1 MVPIRVAAFQS
12 TPAPEIEARK
22 DQIKNILTRAKAAH
36 IDFLCLPEGFL
47 TGYYAQE
54 ALARQNSVEVG
65 DSAFKEWVEIFG
77 NFNFTIIVG
86 FNERDGNRLFDSAAI
101 IENGQ
106 LLGVQRKHYLYHD
119 YFTSGTS
126 FSPFRSKGIT
136 FGVVICLDTNY
147 FEPARILALQG
158 ATILFSPMCN
168 RVALDHPYVSRPPY
182 YSHFVARSH
191 ENRCWLVTADWI
203 WASDGE
209 SVCPGHTCIYDPDGR
224 EIARSREGNE
234 DLLIADISQ
243 ERLFQEKGRRVHG
256 SPALARELCNELFN
270 KSEIGIQ
277 KKGPSETLEAV
288 PMPTGPYRIGTVKY
302 DLEDVH
308 RKSLEFP
315 EGRLIPIQ
323 IYFPIEK
330 GIHTLYPKIFEERAL
345 SLGEPLNVKIHSQK
359 ADLSLLVGDER
370 PVILLNHASSVAMTD
385 YAFLAEDLSSHG
397 YVVIS
402 IQHDLRSDQEIP
414 PFWEGSSCSRN
425 AKVIDNILYV
435 FEWLKITQATFFA
448 GKINLKRVG
457 LIGHSLGGNS
467 LLLWANRT
475 LDSFYK
481 DIRPALLPRI
491 DQKNVK
497 ECLILMETTR
507 FSYALNNRYPLFFLL
522 SEEREHHQKETGCYH
537 EMIRSGHEVRYYKG
551 STHVSFMDHGYVG
564 PSTRINSNEPY
575 FNGTLEKRL
584 VFFDEIRK
592 DIRDFLKQ
600 HIG

>member
-1 MVPIRVAAFQS
+1 MTIKIAACQFA
-12 TPAPEIEARK
+12 PASEIEARK
-22 DQIKNILTRAKAAH
+22 AQMKNILTRAEAAH
-36 IDFLCLPEGFL
+36 VDFLCLPEGFL

-54 ALARQNSVEVG
+54 DLARQNSLEVG
-65 DSAFKEWVEIFG
+65 GGAFEEWLGLLG
-77 NFNFTIIVG
+77 NFSSTIIVG
-86 FNERDGNRLFDSAAI
+86 FNERDGNRIFDSAAV

-126 FSPFRSKGIT
+126 FSPFRSKGIA

-168 RVALDHPYVSRPPY
+168 RVALDHSYASRPPY

-191 ENRCWLVTADWI
+191 ENRCWLIAADWV
-203 WASDGE
+203 WANDGE
-209 SVCPGHTCIYDPDGR
+209 SVCPGHSCIYDPNGR
-224 EIARSREGNE
+224 EIARSHEGDE
-234 DLLIADISQ
+234 DLLIADISK

-256 SPALARELCNELFN
+256 SPALAQELYNGRFN
-270 KSEIGIQ
+270 KSEIGSPWA
-277 KKGPSETLEAV
+277 GPSETLEAV

-308 RKSLEFP
+308 RKSIEFP
-315 EGRLIPIQ
+315 NGRLIPIQ

-330 GIHTLYPKIFEERAL
+330 GTHALYPKIFEERAL
-345 SLGEPLNVKIHSQK
+345 SLGEPLNVKVHSQK
-359 ADLSLLVGDER
+359 ADLSLLIGDGR

-397 YVVIS
+397 YVVVS
-402 IQHDLRSDQEIP
+402 IQHDLQSDQEIP

-435 FEWLKITQATFFA
+435 FEWLKTTQATLFA
-448 GKINLKRVG
+448 GKIDPKRVG

-481 DIRPALLPRI
+481 DTRPALLPRI

-497 ECLILMETTR
+497 ECLILMETTK
-507 FSYALNNRYPLFFLL
+507 FSFALNNRYPLFFLL
-522 SEEREHHQKETGCYH
+522 SEERERHQKETECYH
-537 EMIRSGHEVRYYKG
+537 EMIRSGHKVRYYKG
-551 STHVSFMDHGYVG
+551 STHISFMDHGYIS
-564 PSTRINSNEPY
+564 PPLPANLNEPY
-575 FNGTLEKRL
+575 FKGTLEERSS
-584 VFFDEIRK
+584 FFHEIRK
-592 DIRDFLKQ
+592 DILEFLKN
-600 HIG
+600 HLN